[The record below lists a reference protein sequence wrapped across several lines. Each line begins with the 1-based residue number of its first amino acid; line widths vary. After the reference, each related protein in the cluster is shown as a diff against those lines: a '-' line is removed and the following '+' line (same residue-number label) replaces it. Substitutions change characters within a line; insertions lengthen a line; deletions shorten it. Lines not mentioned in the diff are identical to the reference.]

1 MKRVSR
7 KDSLSLVLI
16 GLLMFGL
23 SGVVW
28 ALCPE
33 PYNRPNPLMDYV
45 SQEIGIYDTA
55 YEVLTETDCRG
66 CHGQSV
72 AQRHHHTPIVLEQGS
87 CLACHE
93 LCTRGVDPGCPPGGV
108 YVIRNCLESLC
119 HSVAD
124 RGPKDNSRS
133 DSNGWHHATDLSS
146 PENCVVCHS
155 PNLIGEIVPVDLIPP
170 SPLASPVTPFSC
182 ENCHWEQEGSV
193 TGDPDHP
200 GHPSTYDHMDADGQ
214 PAGFHEYGLPIA
226 GVSASHHFGP
236 ASGINSSCE
245 SCHGADPRLGS
256 PDWNPY
262 DPDLMRYCQTCHDV
276 CSLHESICH
285 LEQANGWEAVGFH
298 VPSGNDD
305 CADVAPSAYRTWNPP
320 PHYLPESQ
328 PGFTADQ
335 MCLGCHEVAPV
346 EPLDPDCPP
355 CTPVIHGTGDGYI
368 QANAGSPGAIVTVRG
383 ECFGDTHR
391 YMAGSSVQ
399 FGPMP
404 EGDVWVEMPIH
415 SWTDSLIEFEIPYF
429 TLAAINYWVK
439 VKTPTG
445 ESNRVVFS
453 ELDYP

>member
-7 KDSLSLVLI
+7 AKSLCLVLT
-16 GLLMFGL
+16 GLLIVGL
-23 SGVVW
+23 SGTVW

-33 PYNRPNPLMDYV
+33 PYNRPSPLMDYV

-72 AQRHHHTPIVLEQGS
+72 AERHHRTPIVLEQGS
-87 CLACHE
+87 CLACH
-93 LCTRGVDPGCPPGGV
+93 TIIPDPPGIIV
-108 YVIRNCLESLC
+108 ERNCLTAGC
-119 HSVAD
+119 HSLAD
-124 RGPKDNSRS
+124 LGPKD
-133 DSNGWHHATDLSS
+133 DLGTAPNGWHHATDLSS
-146 PENCVVCHS
+146 PENCVVCHN
-155 PNLIGEIVPVDLIPP
+155 PNLVREIVSVDLIPP
-170 SPLASPVTPFSC
+170 SPLASPATPFSC

-236 ASGINSSCE
+236 ASGINTACE
-245 SCHGADPRLGS
+245 SCHGADPRLG
-256 PDWNPY
+256 PPYWDAY
-262 DPDLMRYCQTCHDV
+262 DPGLMRYCQTCHDV
-276 CSLHESICH
+276 CSLHESIPH

-335 MCLGCHEVAPV
+335 MCLGCHEVAPA

-355 CTPVIHGTGDGYI
+355 CRPAIDV
-368 QANAGSPGAIVTVRG
+368 ASPAPNAGSPGAIVRIQG

-404 EGDVWVEMPIH
+404 DGDVWVDIPIH
-415 SWTDSLIEFEIPYF
+415 AWTDSLIEFEIPAH
-429 TLAAINYWVK
+429 TLAPINYWVR

-445 ESNRVVFS
+445 DSNRVVFS
-453 ELDYP
+453 ERDS